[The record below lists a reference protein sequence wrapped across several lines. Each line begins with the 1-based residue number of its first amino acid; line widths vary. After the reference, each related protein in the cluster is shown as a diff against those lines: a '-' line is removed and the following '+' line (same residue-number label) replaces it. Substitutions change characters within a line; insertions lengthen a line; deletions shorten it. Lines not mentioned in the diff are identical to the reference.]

1 MRIDMD
7 DNSESLRQ
15 ALARTIDAIKGGTIS
30 LRELID
36 LIGGQG
42 MLVLCALLSIPF
54 LIPVSIPGVSTV
66 FGAAIILISIAITTN
81 RKPWLPKRILDR
93 RLSAEKL
100 VPALR
105 KGLGIVDRIGRFLR
119 PRFNALTDGA
129 VVNRLNGLGLTLGG
143 VLLLFP
149 LGLVPF
155 SNTLPGLAILSMSM
169 GIAQR
174 DGMFVLVG
182 YGWLVATIV
191 YFAVLGYVAFAAGQ
205 GLASMVGG

>member
-1 MRIDMD
+1 MD

-15 ALARTIDAIKGGTIS
+15 ALARTIDAIKEGTIS

-42 MLVLCALLSIPF
+42 LLVLCALLTIPF

-66 FGAAIILISIAITTN
+66 FGAAIILISVAIITN
-81 RKPWLPKRILDR
+81 TKPWLPQRILDR
-93 RLSAEKL
+93 PLSAEKL

-105 KGLGIVDRIGRFLR
+105 KGLGIVDRIDRFLR
-119 PRFNALTDGA
+119 PRINALTDG
-129 VVNRLNGLGLTLGG
+129 VLVNRVNGIGLMLGG

-155 SNTLPGLAILSMSM
+155 SNTLPGLAILCLSM
-169 GIAQR
+169 GMAQR
-174 DGMFVLVG
+174 DGMVVAVG

-191 YFAVLGYVAFAAGQ
+191 YFATLGYLAFAAGQ
-205 GLASMVGG
+205 SLASMIGS